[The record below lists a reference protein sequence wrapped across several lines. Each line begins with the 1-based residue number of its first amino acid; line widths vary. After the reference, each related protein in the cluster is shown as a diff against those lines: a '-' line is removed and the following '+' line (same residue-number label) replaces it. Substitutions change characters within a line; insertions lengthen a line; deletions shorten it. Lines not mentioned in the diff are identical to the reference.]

1 MPGSSRRVE
10 QRANQGRWWGVAAF
24 QGGESRNGG
33 RGPGERGWGRSALRG
48 VRLGGSPG
56 GWLEEETPCGEG
68 LPAGPSVAECVRA
81 RPGEQQVP
89 AGGPPH

>member
-33 RGPGERGWGRSALRG
+33 RRPGERGWGRSALRG
-48 VRLGGSPG
+48 GPPGWQPGRL
-56 GWLEEETPCGEG
+56 
-68 LPAGPSVAECVRA
+68 
-81 RPGEQQVP
+81 
-89 AGGPPH
+89 AGGRDPVRRRAAGWPFCRLFFIIQNIA